1 MRNVPWTGLPAGDNN
16 SGTEFNPDDF
26 VSKEQYT
33 EDQLTLNTRIINI
46 GSVAEYAS
54 DQTRTIAQTIT
65 EIRGLISDVENDVEE
80 NKEDI
85 SDIMPKVSALMSSV
99 QNLTNGLA
107 EINSEISAINP
118 KLSVMSE
125 QIETLTTGFAGHEE
139 DIEQLLSTTAANIQS
154 ITSLNSSLNQLRET
168 LLTLTNALQEQSAR
182 VSANGVK
189 ISNAETAIENIEA
202 QITNIT
208 VVISGLNERIT
219 ALETR
224 LADYQSSM
232 LGKTDQIEN
241 RLSEY
246 ASDLRNAESEIRT
259 NQNIIAQNTADINRI
274 NASLSEMST
283 RHQNDVNVLTNA
295 VTDTNSRI
303 DVTNSTLA
311 DLRRNHAEDVA
322 SLTQRIGNANTTA
335 VSAKGTA
342 DNAMNAVNAYQSE
355 VRNAISQMNT
365 RIDEIEQAEPA
376 NILRFIAKP
385 NICEIGGIENIV
397 FVWDVTGDIR
407 KIMLNDIDVTDS
419 EGTYTVPGLQTNSEY
434 TLKVITKGGG
444 TMSKTIGV
452 SFVNHIYWGVSAISD
467 MSKAIVK
474 GLANTE
480 MTDET
485 EREIVLTLNNEHAVY
500 AYPKRLGLVEFE
512 VSGFKGGF
520 EMPAEISIDN
530 HADYSEDYY
539 VYRSTQKL
547 SGTALFKIKKP

>member
-65 EIRGLISDVENDVEE
+65 EIRGLISDVENDVEG

-85 SDIMPKVSALMSSV
+85 ADIMPKVSALMSSV

-107 EINSEISAINP
+107 GHSEEI
-118 KLSVMSE
+118 E
-125 QIETLTTGFAGHEE
+125 QITQTVNT
-139 DIEQLLSTTAANIQS
+139 NIQS
-154 ITSLNSSLNQLRET
+154 ITTLNSSLNQLRET
-168 LLTLTNALQEQSAR
+168 LLTLTNALQDQSAR

-224 LADYQSSM
+224 LAEYQSSM
-232 LGKTDQIEN
+232 LAKTDNIEN

-355 VRNAISQMNT
+355 VRNALNQMST
-365 RIDEIEQAEPA
+365 RIEEIEQAEPA

-397 FVWDVTGDIR
+397 FLWDVTGDIR

-434 TLKVITKGGG
+434 TLKVVMKNGG
-444 TMSKTIGV
+444 TMTKTISV
-452 SFVNHIYWGVSAISD
+452 KFVNHVFWGTSESSV

-480 MTDET
+480 MTDEI
-485 EREIVLTLNNEHAVY
+485 ERDIVFTLDNEYAVY
-500 AYPKRLGLVEFE
+500 AYPKRLGQIQAF
-512 VSGFKGGF
+512 VSVAPGGF
-520 EMPAEISIDN
+520 EPPVTVGVDN
-530 HADYSEDYY
+530 HSDYSEDYY
-539 VYRSTQKL
+539 IYRSTQKL
-547 SGTALFKIKKP
+547 TGSAVFKMTKE

>member
-46 GSVAEYAS
+46 GAVAEYAS

-65 EIRGLISDVENDVEE
+65 EIRGIISDVENDAEE

-85 SDIMPKVSALMSSV
+85 SDIVPKVAALMDSV
-99 QNLTNGLA
+99 RNLTNGLA
-107 EINSEISAINP
+107 GHSEELSEITQTVN
-118 KLSVMSE
+118 
-125 QIETLTTGFAGHEE
+125 
-139 DIEQLLSTTAANIQS
+139 ANIQS
-154 ITSLNSSLNQLRET
+154 ITALNSSLHQLRET
-168 LLTLTNALQEQSAR
+168 LLTLTNTLQEQSSKVTSNASKI
-182 VSANGVK
+182 VSLETAKENIDAQ
-189 ISNAETAIENIEA
+189 ISNIST
-202 QITNIT
+202 
-208 VVISGLNERIT
+208 VISGLNDRIT

-224 LADYQSSM
+224 LAEYQSSM
-232 LGKTDQIEN
+232 LLKTDNIEN
-241 RLSEY
+241 RISEY
-246 ASDLRNAESEIRT
+246 ASDLRTAEENIRT
-259 NQNIIAQNTADINRI
+259 NTNSIAQKTSDINRI

-283 RHQNDVNVLTNA
+283 RHQNDVNVLANA
-295 VTDTNSRI
+295 VADTNSRI
-303 DVTNSTLA
+303 DVTSSTLA
-311 DLRRNHAEDVA
+311 ALTAHHVDDVESLSRRINSVNTV
-322 SLTQRIGNANTTA
+322 SLSAKERADSA
-335 VSAKGTA
+335 VST
-342 DNAMNAVNAYQSE
+342 VNAYQSE
-355 VRNAISQMNT
+355 VRNALNQMST
-365 RIDEIEQAEPA
+365 RIEEIEQAEPA

-397 FVWDVTGDIR
+397 FLWDVTGDIR

-444 TMSKTIGV
+444 TMNKTIGV

-480 MTDET
+480 MTDEI
-485 EREIVLTLNNEHAVY
+485 ERDIVFTLDDEFAVY
-500 AYPKRLGLVEFE
+500 AYPKRLGE
-512 VSGFKGGF
+512 VQVFVSVAPGGF
-520 EMPAEISIDN
+520 EAPVTVSVDN

-539 VYRSTQKL
+539 VYRSTQQL
-547 SGTALFKIKKP
+547 TGTALFKIRKP